1 MSTMIKIRIKNADHE
16 IDIRF
21 PISES
26 ELFAKLGEIHAIEG
40 KEAPQSA
47 FVTEVYWPEE
57 FSMLKDRFANLDELN
72 YLAKRMESFDYHEY
86 DQFLIGITK
95 LENPTEKDL
104 INLTFNLDHFTL
116 CKDVSSYGK
125 IGREYVM
132 NTQGAVPANDEDDP
146 KYAAIGKD
154 LIDKGLAQITGKGLL
169 IYNPFDELTEV
180 YDGQTFPE
188 YYHGKLYLFLKDN
201 LPKSAILGSA
211 NLGVIKQEANN
222 IRQYE
227 VSSITDQPAECT
239 EVLRLIRK
247 MQEPRCS
254 ANIADITDMPIIR
267 EINTSLTGVD
277 TVEQIP
283 QTEVALYDRHKTE
296 VSFVLPIKVPAFAE
310 RHMDDGKHYTKSNLN
325 VSYAAPRSARKSRDW
340 YETQFTVNKSITL
353 LPGYPEKNVTFYVI
367 TDDGYTFKAHT
378 TSDGNKQFSAV
389 GDELILG
396 RWIKGRLAAA
406 GLVTPVNDTQLD
418 RDRLGMITK
427 EMLEAY
433 GCDTLVLTKTDQ
445 KMEDEEG
452 NLLDVWFLSF
462 EAAQEQEDD
471 E

>member
-1 MSTMIKIRIKNADHE
+1 MDLLYSNILPAATDDGQKTILETFIE
-16 IDIRF
+16 QL
-21 PISES
+21 SES
-26 ELFAKLGEIHAIEG
+26 DSLEIAVGYVSKASLEELDSLVDAHHIQHISLVMGMYYVEGMPERTYRTALTLNEKWRSSGIGEIRMAR
-40 KEAPQSA
+40 A
-47 FVTEVYWPEE
+47 F
-57 FSMLKDRFANLDELN
+57 K
-72 YLAKRMESFDYHEY
+72 
-86 DQFLIGITK
+86 
-95 LENPTEKDL
+95 
-104 INLTFNLDHFTL
+104 
-116 CKDVSSYGK
+116 
-125 IGREYVM
+125 
-132 NTQGAVPANDEDDP
+132 
-146 KYAAIGKD
+146 
-154 LIDKGLAQITGKGLL
+154 
-169 IYNPFDELTEV
+169 
-180 YDGQTFPE
+180 
-188 YYHGKLYLFLKDN
+188 YHGKLYAFLRDD

-227 VSSITDQPAECT
+227 VSCITQDPHECMDI
-239 EVLRLIRK
+239 LRLIRK

-254 ANIADITDMPIIR
+254 SNIADIADMPIIR

-277 TVEQIP
+277 TVERIP
-283 QTEVALYDRHKTE
+283 KAEVELFERRKTT
-296 VSFVLPIKVPAFAE
+296 VSFILPIKVPSFAE
-310 RHMDDGKHYTKSNLN
+310 RFMDDGKHFTKSNLN

-353 LPGYPEKNVTFYVI
+353 LPGYPEKNVTFFVV

-406 GLVTPVNDTQLD
+406 GLVEPVNDTQLD
-418 RDRLGMITK
+418 RGRLGMITK

-445 KMEDEEG
+445 RTEDEDG

-462 EAAQEQEDD
+462 EAAHEQEGN

>member
-1 MSTMIKIRIKNADHE
+1 MRLLYSNILPVGIEEGQATIAETFVEQISGSDSVE
-16 IDIRF
+16 IAVGYV
-21 PISES
+21 SKASLE
-26 ELFAKLGEIHAIEG
+26 ELDALVEAHHIQHICLVIGMYYVEGMPEGTYRTALAINEKWRTSGIGEIRMTR
-40 KEAPQSA
+40 A
-47 FVTEVYWPEE
+47 F
-57 FSMLKDRFANLDELN
+57 K
-72 YLAKRMESFDYHEY
+72 
-86 DQFLIGITK
+86 
-95 LENPTEKDL
+95 
-104 INLTFNLDHFTL
+104 
-116 CKDVSSYGK
+116 
-125 IGREYVM
+125 
-132 NTQGAVPANDEDDP
+132 
-146 KYAAIGKD
+146 
-154 LIDKGLAQITGKGLL
+154 
-169 IYNPFDELTEV
+169 
-180 YDGQTFPE
+180 
-188 YYHGKLYLFLKDN
+188 YHGKLYLFLKDN

-227 VSSITDQPAECT
+227 VSSITDQPAECN
-239 EVLRLIRK
+239 EVLSLIRK